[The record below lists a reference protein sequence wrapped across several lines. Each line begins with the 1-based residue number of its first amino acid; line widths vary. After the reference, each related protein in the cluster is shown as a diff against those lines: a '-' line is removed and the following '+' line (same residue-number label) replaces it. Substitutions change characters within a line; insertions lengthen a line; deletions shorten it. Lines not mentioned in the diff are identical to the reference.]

1 MEIKYFNRISGQVEV
16 EKVYGVGAVRWLY
29 QSPIGKLL
37 QRLLCTAPI
46 SGMYGVLQDSAASAN
61 KIPGFI
67 KNFNINMDD
76 YVPEDGRTMENP
88 YSSFNQFFIRRF
100 KDGKRPIE
108 ETPSLMPAFA
118 EARYFAYESMT
129 DEAKIPVK
137 GQYMSAKA
145 LLAHSEWEDVFDE
158 GPLLLARLC
167 PVDYHRFHYPDNG
180 KVLDFYELHG
190 AYHSVNPIALKE
202 RPEIFHIN
210 ERAVTILQTENFGK
224 LAYIEVGATMVGKIV
239 QSTDLKSFKR
249 GEEKGYFLFGGSTVI
264 VLGEKGKW
272 KPTDDLI
279 KHTNEGMETWVPLGQ
294 KLAEKL

>member
-1 MEIKYFNRISGQVEV
+1 LEIKYFNRISEQVEV
-16 EKVYGVGAVRWLY
+16 EKVYGVEAVRWLY

-46 SGMYGVLQDSAASAN
+46 SGIYGVLQDSAASAN

-129 DEAKIPVK
+129 DEAKVPVK